1 MRQASKAGIR
11 GFTLMEMLIS
21 MAISITVMA
30 AAAQLFSQGV
40 DATWVESQKAE
51 MQQDLRATANLMV
64 KDIILA
70 GQGLQNAESGIA
82 LPNGGG
88 AQRPIY
94 GCNQAGVCPPN
105 GAVNYP
111 TPPPLAGGGPPT
123 LYPIIP
129 GYQLG
134 ITPPGA
140 AAPTDIITVVYADP
154 ILALDCYQATFPA
167 APAAS
172 PVTFTLPGAPPATCL
187 PGGIN
192 APQQLLGTANT
203 VALQPGDVLLFSY
216 SNGGTY
222 NAVAEVTAVAGG
234 AGVYTVSF
242 ANGDPLKLNQNGA
255 GVANNLAAI
264 ATAYNNCRNNNLPP
278 NNTPAACS
286 GIAYRLEVITYY
298 LINNPDPTG
307 LTAGI
312 PTLMRQVNGQTA
324 VPVAENVVN
333 LQFTYDTYNSD
344 GTLLSGAGDGGYSL
358 GDSYNL
364 IRKVNIAHMSIRSTL
379 RGTRTALIAT
389 KGYQSFDYQTSISA
403 RNLSYQQ
410 RY

>member
-11 GFTLMEMLIS
+11 GFTLMELLIS
-21 MAISITVMA
+21 MAVSITLMA
-30 AAAQLFSQGV
+30 SAAVVFNQGV

-51 MQQDLRATANLMV
+51 MQQDLRAAANLMV
-64 KDIILA
+64 RDIVLA
-70 GQGLQNAESGIA
+70 GQGMMNAETGIA

-88 AQRPIY
+88 AQIPIY
-94 GCNQAGVCPPN
+94 GCNQSGVCPPN

-123 LYPIIP
+123 LYPIMP
-129 GYQLG
+129 GWKLG

-140 AAPTDIITVVYADP
+140 AAPTDIITVVYTDP
-154 ILALDCYQATFPA
+154 VLALDCYQATFPA
-167 APAAS
+167 APTAS
-172 PVTFTLPGAPPATCL
+172 PVTFTLPAAPPATCL

-192 APQQLLGTANT
+192 APQQLQGTS
-203 VALQPGDVLLFSY
+203 VALQPGDVLLFNY
-216 SNGGTY
+216 SVGGVSDY
-222 NAVAEVTAVAGG
+222 AVAEVTAVVQNGN
-234 AGVYTVSF
+234 GVYSVSF
-242 ANGDPLKLNQNGA
+242 ASSDPLKLNQNGA
-255 GVANNLAAI
+255 GVSNNLATI
-264 ATAYNNCRNNNLPP
+264 ATAYNNCIKNNAPP

-286 GIAYRLEVITYY
+286 ATAYRLEVITYY

-307 LTAGI
+307 LTTGI
-312 PTLMRQVNGQTA
+312 PTLMRQVNGLTA

-364 IRKVNIAHMSIRSTL
+364 IRKTNIIHMSIRSTMQ
-379 RGTRTALIAT
+379 GTRTQLVST

-403 RNLSYQQ
+403 RNMSYQQ